1 MLIKNLIVLHPIIFA
16 DFLGKTFVPIKTEVK
31 GHVKGLETRFLSSN
45 EITFEY
51 IVDIIEAEKVSKK
64 SNMPSSA
71 TSALIWIMRNLMF
84 LHHFLRT
91 YVESECSIKECLRLS
106 YENTLMKNHEQ
117 TIRNVFA
124 VRVLVFFK
132 AMTLTYF
139 FVVRPYNSSMER
151 RFNLL
156 SCHYVL

>member
-1 MLIKNLIVLHPIIFA
+1 MVAHQKIHILALVILLFFS

-51 IVDIIEAEKVSKK
+51 IIDIIEAEKVSKK

-91 YVESECSIKECLRLS
+91 YVESECSIKECLRIS

-124 VRVLVFFK
+124 VRVLSFFK
-132 AMTLTYF
+132 AKYDIYLF
-139 FVVRPYNSSMER
+139 FRCSS
-151 RFNLL
+151 
-156 SCHYVL
+156 V